1 MRHLIGI
8 EGLTREQIER
18 LLDRAESLSQL
29 AERENKKLPTLS
41 GRTIVNLFFENSTR
55 TRSSFELAAKR
66 LSADAINLATG
77 SSSVTKGES
86 LRDTVQTLSAYKP
99 SAIVV
104 RSSHVGAPGMITR
117 WTDAAVINAGDGTH
131 EHPTQALLDAYT
143 LRRRLGSLDGLKVW
157 IIGDIMHSRVARSN
171 ILSLT
176 LLGAEVTVCG
186 PPTLIPREIEALGC
200 KVAYGLDGSNE
211 ADVLYVLRM
220 QNERMRPATDGGL
233 SYVPSVREYAKR
245 FQITSDRLGQGQLLM
260 HPGPV
265 NRGVELSPEVADAP
279 QSLIT
284 EQVASGVAVRMA
296 VFYELLAG
304 GSPRVGGIEA
314 EQPEAISARAGR
326 PEGAPR

>member
-1 MRHLIGI
+1 MRNLLGI
-8 EGLTREQIER
+8 DGLTREQIER

-29 AERENKKLPTLS
+29 SERQNKKLPTLS

-55 TRSSFELAAKR
+55 TRSSFDLAAKR
-66 LSADAINLATG
+66 LSADTVTLQASG
-77 SSSVTKGES
+77 SSVEKGES

-104 RSSHVGAPGMITR
+104 RSPHVGAPGMITR
-117 WTDAAVINAGDGTH
+117 WTDAAVVNAGDGKH

-143 LRRRLGSLDGLKVW
+143 LRNRLGDLDGRSVW
-157 IIGDIMHSRVARSN
+157 IVGDVLHSRVARSN
-171 ILSLT
+171 ILAMT
-176 LLGAEVTVCG
+176 TLGAEVTLCG

-200 KVAYGLDGSNE
+200 SVTYTLEGSQD

-220 QNERMRPATDGGL
+220 QNERMKPVGEGGQ
-233 SYVPSVREYAKR
+233 SFIPSVREYAR
-245 FQITSDRLGQGQLLM
+245 HFQINGSRLAAGQLLM

-265 NRGVELSPEVADAP
+265 NRGVELSPDVVDAP

-304 GSPRVGGIEA
+304 TSPDGGEGSPELKAA
-314 EQPEAISARAGR
+314 EARALG
-326 PEGAPR
+326 PEGVPR